1 MHAVSKGWN
10 DGNHA
15 HVLKWFWTD
24 FHKLNIALHNETKT
38 IKKLAIHN
46 LRNFVER
53 PILPK
58 WVAVLQQQDCNYCT
72 YSVLQY
78 ESQGLKN
85 LKILQAESYASFWGL
100 FLLKG

>member
-1 MHAVSKGWN
+1 
-10 DGNHA
+10 
-15 HVLKWFWTD
+15 
-24 FHKLNIALHNETKT
+24 LHNETKT